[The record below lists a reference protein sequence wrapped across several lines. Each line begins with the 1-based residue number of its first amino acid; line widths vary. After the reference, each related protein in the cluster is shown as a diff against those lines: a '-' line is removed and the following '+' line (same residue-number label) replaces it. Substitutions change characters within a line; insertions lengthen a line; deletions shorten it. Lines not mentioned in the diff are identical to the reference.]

1 MEKQKL
7 PNSTAV
13 LVLGILSILMCCCS
27 ILSIPLGIIG
37 LVLGQG
43 AIKLHNQNPDQYE
56 GISNV
61 KTGKILCII
70 GIVLTILY
78 LAYSFFSI
86 QQVGGWDTYIQSI
99 KDGIESGQYQY
110 RSE

>member
-7 PNSTAV
+7 PNSITV
-13 LVLGILSILMCCCS
+13 LVLGILSVLMCCCS
-27 ILSIPLGIIG
+27 ILSIPMGIIG
-37 LVLGQG
+37 LFLGQK
-43 AIKLHNQNPDQYE
+43 ATKLYNQNPEQYE
-56 GISNV
+56 GLSNV

-70 GIVLTILY
+70 GIALTVLY

-86 QQVGGWDTYIQSI
+86 QQAGGWDTYIQSI

-110 RSE
+110 RPE